1 MASAAIGAA
10 AGMAALMLAVA
21 VFAAV
26 FNTYVVSV
34 AQGLRE
40 AAEAAS
46 YLSSAAARLENLTV
60 KGSTLEGY
68 IANTGSRVFTIAPG
82 AALVVRYRSGGV
94 DRLEVLPYPDGWRV
108 EATSPG
114 AAGAPGAALALEP
127 GSRARLVAQLSHP
140 PDNSTLVVAVFV
152 SPEGVVARGSTT
164 T

>member
-21 VFAAV
+21 IFAAV
-26 FNTYVVSV
+26 FNTYVVGV

-114 AAGAPGAALALEP
+114 ASAAPALALEP
-127 GSRARLVAQLSHP
+127 GSRARLVAQLSHV